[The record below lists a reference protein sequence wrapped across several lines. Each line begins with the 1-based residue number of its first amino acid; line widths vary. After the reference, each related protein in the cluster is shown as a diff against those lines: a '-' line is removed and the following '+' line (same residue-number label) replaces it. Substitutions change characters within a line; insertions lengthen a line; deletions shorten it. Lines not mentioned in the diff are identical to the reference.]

1 MFNPNA
7 LRTARALAVLSAKG
21 LKSFVFFQ
29 LQDELMRAYIA
40 DYHLNE
46 DQAEAIKRV
55 GSMFSV
61 EKSDS
66 VDSVLLIHG
75 KSYFCAISRV
85 HYCTRCTFNL

>member
-1 MFNPNA
+1 
-7 LRTARALAVLSAKG
+7 
-21 LKSFVFFQ
+21 
-29 LQDELMRAYIA
+29 MRAYIE

-66 VDSVLLIHG
+66 TDSVLLIHG
-75 KSYFCAISRV
+75 KMPSVRV
-85 HYCTRCTFNL
+85 DRLQC